1 MEGIFSLIILF
12 FGFYILYIVI
22 HSAVTK
28 GINNSIVGKLLE
40 GENRST
46 DINEI
51 LSEYG
56 KIDDSQKT

>member
-40 GENRST
+40 GENRSA

-51 LSEYG
+51 LSKYG
-56 KIDDSQKT
+56 KIDDSQKN